1 MKLRQKILQLLSPAT
16 EKERQQF
23 RMVLSCATAHAEDL
37 NRTAC
42 LLVDAMRCTGRRQLP
57 SKGSKP
63 T

>member
-42 LLVDAMRCTGRRQLP
+42 LLVDDLKCTGKHLQP
-57 SKGSKP
+57 AKGVKP